1 MPELTIAA
9 PDGTVLAADEA
20 GEGPPV
26 VLAHGLTATRRYVVM
41 GSRAL
46 ERAGHRVMAYDA
58 RGHGASAPP
67 PSGDYSYEALAGDL
81 LAVLDDRGLGR
92 AVLAGASMGAH
103 TLLRLAVDHPERVAG
118 LVVITPAYVPE
129 ATTDPQRLAEWDRL
143 AAGLREGGVEG
154 FLAASDFS
162 SMTEEWRETVTR
174 VIRQRLSRHEHPQ
187 AVADALE
194 AVPRSPPF
202 PDLQALTGLAQP
214 AVVVGSRD
222 EADPTHPLATA
233 RLYAE
238 LLPAARLVVEDE
250 GSSPLAWQGGRL
262 SRVIA
267 ELAAL
272 PEVMVQQAS
281 GRTSRDRPASS
292 APS

>member
-9 PDGTVLAADEA
+9 PDGTVLAGEEA

-26 VLAHGLTATRRYVVM
+26 VLVHGLTATRRYVVM

-46 ERAGHRVMAYDA
+46 ERAGHRVVAYDA
-58 RGHGASAPP
+58 RGHGASTPP
-67 PSGDYSYEALAGDL
+67 ASGDYGFDALAGDL
-81 LAVLDDRGLGR
+81 LAVLDDRGVER

-103 TLLRLAVDHPERVAG
+103 TLLRVALDHPERVAG

-129 ATTDPQRLAEWDRL
+129 AITDPQRLAMWDRL

-154 FLAASDFS
+154 FLAASDLS
-162 SMTEEWRETVTR
+162 ALPEKWRETVTR
-174 VIRQRLSRHEHPQ
+174 VMGQRLSYHEHPE

-194 AVPRSPPF
+194 AVPRSRPF
-202 PDLQALTGLAQP
+202 SDLQALTELAHP

-233 RLYAE
+233 RLYADV
-238 LLPAARLVVEDE
+238 LPGARLVVEDE
-250 GSSPLAWQGGRL
+250 GASPLAWRGGQL

-267 ELAAL
+267 ELAARSD
-272 PEVMVQQAS
+272 VM
-281 GRTSRDRPASS
+281 GG
-292 APS
+292 